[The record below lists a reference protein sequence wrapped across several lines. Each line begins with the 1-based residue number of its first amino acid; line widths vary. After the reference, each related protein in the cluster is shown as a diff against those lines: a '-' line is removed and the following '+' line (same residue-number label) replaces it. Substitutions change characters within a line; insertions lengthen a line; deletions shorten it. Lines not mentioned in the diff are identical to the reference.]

1 MSEYRRLRA
10 GELQEECERRG
21 IDTSGLNKRGM
32 INALRDDDEL
42 NNDVDDG
49 RASGG
54 NGPPNRGEVEGD
66 NGEGEVQFRAPNQHS
81 NGHVVAI
88 SGGGLEEEGSDGGSD
103 SSVAVMQLK
112 LQLAREE
119 RERERKRYEIERE
132 RHEMERERD
141 DRTREMRE
149 REFQMEK
156 ERAEL
161 GLQAAGQMGMGG
173 TRPGTRGDLCHL
185 LPKMND
191 NDPLV
196 FFFCF

>member
-10 GELQEECERRG
+10 VELQEECERRG
-21 IDTSGLNKRGM
+21 IDPSGLNKRGM
-32 INALRDDDEL
+32 INALHDDDEL
-42 NNDVDDG
+42 NNDGDEV

-54 NGPPNRGEVEGD
+54 NVLPNGGEVDGD
-66 NGEGEVQFRAPNQHS
+66 NGDGEVRFRAPTQRG
-81 NGHVVAI
+81 NGHVFAI
-88 SGGGLEEEGSDGGSD
+88 SGGSLEEEESDGASD

-119 RERERKRYEIERE
+119 RERERERYE
-132 RHEMERERD
+132 MQRERD
-141 DRTREMRE
+141 ERTREMRE
-149 REFQMEK
+149 REFQIDK

-161 GLQAAGQMGMGG
+161 TGMGG
-173 TRPGTRGDLCHL
+173 ARPGTRGDLCHL
-185 LPKMND
+185 LPKMSD